1 MRKLCDLEGPLPCFA
16 RILCQYVV
24 LAPVL
29 LFVLTPVTFGQ
40 VTITT
45 ERYDQSRLGANLSET
60 QLNTTNVNVNTF
72 GKLWSYTVSGSVYAQ
87 PLYIQGVNIPGKGT
101 RNVLYVVTMNTL
113 STDSTRIR
121 VPMRRSDVGPDHT
134 SPGSVPVPITDIVAR
149 I

>member
-1 MRKLCDLEGPLPCFA
+1 MLRSNSVSIRLCSLPF
-16 RILCQYVV
+16 
-24 LAPVL
+24 L

-40 VTITT
+40 VNITT

-101 RNVLYVVTMNTL
+101 RNVLYVVTMN
-113 STDSTRIR
+113 
-121 VPMRRSDVGPDHT
+121 DVVYGFEFQCAARDLGPDDT
-134 SPGSVPVPITDIVAR
+134 SPRFRACPNHRHCRPESEHRGQYWH
-149 I
+149 